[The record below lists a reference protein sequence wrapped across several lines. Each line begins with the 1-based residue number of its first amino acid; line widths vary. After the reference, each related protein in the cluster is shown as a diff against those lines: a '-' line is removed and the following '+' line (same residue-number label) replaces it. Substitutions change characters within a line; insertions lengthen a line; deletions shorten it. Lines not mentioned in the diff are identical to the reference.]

1 MAHVTAIDDKKE
13 KDIVEALE
21 KIIEIQHTL
30 ENVVL
35 LGTTKTGQAVMF
47 SSPMFL
53 RDQAMLAMYLNAYVS
68 ARFGIDSDL

>member
-1 MAHVTAIDDKKE
+1 MAKLTSVDHKKE
-13 KDIVEALE
+13 KDIVEALG
-21 KIIEIQHTL
+21 KIIEIQHDL
-30 ENVVL
+30 DNVVL